1 MKQSIRTYALVISLF
16 LLQVGCEKR
25 IDIELP
31 DPQPALVVHGHI
43 ETDSFAYVSLSR
55 NSPYFDPVDLQ
66 TVFGLL
72 VNGALVTVEVDNIID
87 TLQPDFNFQHWTV
100 FNYRGQKIKGEP
112 GKRYKLRVQHTD
124 VELEA
129 FTTIPLSL
137 PLDSLWHRSR
147 ASIILEEGV
156 SVPSRRDSELV
167 SLYFRY
173 NDPPELGNSVR
184 AFSRRNSELQWSS
197 DFNSIYNDDLVN
209 GQSVEFVLRRG
220 KEAYLFADSTTFEEF
235 GFFELNDTIQVKWCA
250 IDKAQYNFWLTLNSA
265 VGGSGNPFATPTIV
279 ATNIR
284 SIKGKG
290 LGIWGGYSTNIYTYI
305 AAP

>member
-1 MKQSIRTYALVISLF
+1 MNRNLTILIATAFVV
-16 LLQVGCEKR
+16 LQVGCEKT
-25 IDIELP
+25 IQIELP

-55 NSPYFDPVDLQ
+55 NSPYFDQVDVQ
-66 TVFGLL
+66 TVVELL
-72 VNGALVTVEVDNIID
+72 VNGALITVEVDNIID
-87 TLQPDFNFQHWTV
+87 TLRPDFNFQHWTI
-100 FNYRGQKIKGEP
+100 FNYRGQKIKGEA
-112 GKRYKLRVQHTD
+112 GKRYKLRISHAD

-129 FTTIPLSL
+129 FTTIPMSL

-173 NDPPELGNSVR
+173 NDPPERGNNVR
-184 AFSRRNSELQWSS
+184 AFSRKNSESQWSS

-209 GQSVEFVLRRG
+209 GQTVEFVLRRG
-220 KEAYLFADSTTFEEF
+220 KEAYLFSDSTSFEEF

-250 IDKAQYNFWLTLNSA
+250 IDKPHYNFWLTLNSA

-279 ATNIR
+279 ATNIK
-284 SIKGKG
+284 SIRGKG
-290 LGIWGGYSTNIYTYI
+290 LGIWGGYHSNIYTYI